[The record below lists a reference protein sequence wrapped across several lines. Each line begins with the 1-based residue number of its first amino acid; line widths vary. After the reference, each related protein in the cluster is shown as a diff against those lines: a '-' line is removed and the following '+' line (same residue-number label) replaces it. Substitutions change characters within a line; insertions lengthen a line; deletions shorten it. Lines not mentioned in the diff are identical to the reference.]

1 MLRWLAIIQGS
12 MLEASGLQLPREGAQ
27 RHNGP
32 ELDPG
37 AVARHRYHNTSGP
50 LDMHMTSQLTLL
62 PPLYLLPTTR

>member
-1 MLRWLAIIQGS
+1 

-37 AVARHRYHNTSGP
+37 AVARHRYHNTLGTLGHAHDVATHVAATTLP
-50 LDMHMTSQLTLL
+50 LTHHSLIAWI
-62 PPLYLLPTTR
+62 